1 MRLTY
6 GIFKEVDMKKGKKL
20 SIFAL
25 VFLAIATTLIGI
37 GCISGCGGGGGGGG
51 GGGDCDIPCLTNDW
65 GSKYYEFEDQQGNP
79 IIVISY
85 GDVHAEAGFNDDGD
99 LIAFGGFVSDCYNGD
114 IDEGAIDYNP
124 PDGNI
129 DYWFTSISGNV
140 NISNK
145 TLTISNLV
153 IEGTPEADTV
163 ATCVGSGIAAI
174 SMEIQIDRKIQ
185 TEILF
190 EILDKMSSE

>member
-1 MRLTY
+1 MT
-6 GIFKEVDMKKGKKL
+6 KKKL
-20 SIFAL
+20 YLFTILIAALAL
-25 VFLAIATTLIGI
+25 VIPACG
-37 GCISGCGGGGGGGG
+37 GSSGGGGGGGG
-51 GGGDCDIPCLTNDW
+51 CNVPCLTNDW
-65 GSKYYEFEDQQGNP
+65 GTKYYEFEDQQGNP
-79 IIVISY
+79 VIVLSD
-85 GDVHAEAGFNDDGD
+85 GNVHAEAGFNDDGD
-99 LIAFGGFVSDCYNGD
+99 LIAVGGIVSDCYNGD

-153 IEGTPEADTV
+153 IEGTPEADIV
-163 ATCVGSGIAAI
+163 ATCVGSGIYGV
-174 SMEIQIDRKIQ
+174 SKEIQIDRKIPI
-185 TEILF
+185 EILF

>member
-1 MRLTY
+1 
-6 GIFKEVDMKKGKKL
+6 MKTGKGL
-20 SIFAL
+20 SIFTL
-25 VFLAIATTLIGI
+25 LFLSIAVICLACG
-37 GCISGCGGGGGGGG
+37 GCGGDGDGGGGGG
-51 GGGDCDIPCLTNDW
+51 CNVPCLTQDW
-65 GSKYYEFEDQQGNP
+65 GNKYYEFEDQQGNP

-85 GDVHAEAGFNDDGD
+85 GDVHAEAGFNDVGD
-99 LIAFGGFVSDCYNGD
+99 LIAFGGFVSDCNNGD
-114 IDEGAIDYNP
+114 IDNGGLDTDLN
-124 PDGNI
+124 GTI

-153 IEGTPEADTV
+153 IEGTPEADIV
-163 ATCVGSGIAAI
+163 ATCVGSGIAAV